1 MSLGLE
7 HRLTRLEQQ
16 HAGPQFAVIE
26 QQGNESTAEAQQRAE
41 TVRARHPGTLH
52 ALVVL
57 HRVAEVARVFA

>member
-1 MSLGLE
+1 MSLE

-16 HAGPQFAVIE
+16 HAGPQFAIIE
-26 QQGNESTAEAQQRAE
+26 QQANETGAEARQRAE

-57 HRVAEVARVFA
+57 HRVAEVAGVFA